1 MSIRDILHQLREYN
15 NPEYQNIVLKE
26 KDVVKIHLEVDG
38 SSEKFWVVLKNDF
51 CSEEQV
57 LCGYVNSNLLTVDI
71 PFGSEIY
78 FERKHIIELKK
89 YKDIDKRLI
98 TFFKKCPA
106 IYDLRKYVNKMY
118 PDDDVKSKKLFME
131 LFNSVNRG
139 IKNSNDDV
147 RKSLFESKDVIYND
161 QHLLKILQELNIQF
175 NSYK

>member
-1 MSIRDILHQLREYN
+1 MKAIILESHGG
-15 NPEYQNIVLKE
+15 PDVL
-26 KDVVKIHLEVDG
+26 
-38 SSEKFWVVLKNDF
+38 
-51 CSEEQV
+51 
-57 LCGYVNSNLLTVDI
+57 
-71 PFGSEIY
+71 
-78 FERKHIIELKK
+78 K